1 MGHLVANP
9 SCHYEVLCPVLSLRR
24 RPLCS
29 HHPRQLWPPCWTP
42 HSCLRRRRPDPQGPS
57 LACLHCAPCCLP
69 PSCCREHRCCPR
81 CLPQRLRCCPSC
93 CEGCRAC
100 GGEERACGR
109 PRDLHGA
116 PGVHPRRLLRRC
128 SRLHRAADQ
137 DCRRRP
143 RRPVRRQLRSP
154 HPLRQR
160 YPSCCRPCPCCC
172 CPCC

>member
-9 SCHYEVLCPVLSLRR
+9 SCHYEVLCPVFSLRR
-24 RPLCS
+24 RP
-29 HHPRQLWPPCWTP
+29 H
-42 HSCLRRRRPDPQGPS
+42 RPGCGGCTRS
-57 LACLHCAPCCLP
+57 LHCAPCCLP

-81 CLPQRLRCCPSC
+81 CLPQRLRCCPC
-93 CEGCRAC
+93 C
-100 GGEERACGR
+100 GEERARGCPG
-109 PRDLHGA
+109 DLHGA

-143 RRPVRRQLRSP
+143 RRPVCRQLRSP

-160 YPSCCRPCPCCC
+160 NPSCCRPCSCCC
-172 CPCC
+172 RGPC

>member
-24 RPLCS
+24 RPHRPGCCGCS
-29 HHPRQLWPPCWTP
+29 
-42 HSCLRRRRPDPQGPS
+42 S
-57 LACLHCAPCCLP
+57 CLHCAPCCLP
-69 PSCCREHRCCPR
+69 PSCYREHRCCPR
-81 CLPQRLRCCPSC
+81 CLSQRLRCCPSC

-100 GGEERACGR
+100 GGEERARGR

-116 PGVHPRRLLRRC
+116 PGVHPLRLLRRC
-128 SRLHRAADQ
+128 SRLYRAADQ

-160 YPSCCRPCPCCC
+160 NPSCCRPCCCCRGPCC
-172 CPCC
+172 